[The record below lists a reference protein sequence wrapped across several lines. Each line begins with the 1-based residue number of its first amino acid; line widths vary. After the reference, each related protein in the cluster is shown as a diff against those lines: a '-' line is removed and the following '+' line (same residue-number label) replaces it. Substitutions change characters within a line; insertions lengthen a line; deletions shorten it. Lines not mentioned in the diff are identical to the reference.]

1 MKKPKKSRK
10 PARLEEGEVILGS
23 SRKLTVMALL
33 PVVFIVIGLGC
44 LLVAGLTTCILAGV
58 LQDRGNR
65 PTIVNYVV
73 VGLFFV
79 SGISAIAVGAT
90 VAYRSWG
97 ALSGRQELILGTE
110 ALQWIV
116 GSQVLYHVPYDNIQD
131 IRLET
136 QLTQVM
142 DSEMQSHF
150 LGIKVFDLVR
160 KDTSFDRGQFK
171 RMRKSGFDL
180 VILDVYEISL
190 DDLHRQ
196 LLENWNAKR
205 RR

>member
-23 SRKLTVMALL
+23 SRKLTVMAIL

-44 LLVAGLTTCILAGV
+44 LLVAGVGMCTLAGV
-58 LQDRGNR
+58 LPDRGNR
-65 PTIVNYVV
+65 PTLVNYLL
-73 VGLFFV
+73 VGVFLV
-79 SGISAIAVGAT
+79 SGISATSVGAA
-90 VAYRSWG
+90 VAYKSWG
-97 ALSGRQELILGTE
+97 ALGGRQELILGNE

-116 GSQVLYHVPYDNIQD
+116 GSQVLYHLPYDNIQD

-160 KDTSFDRGQFK
+160 KDTSFDRGQLK
-171 RMRKSGFDL
+171 RMRKTGFDL
-180 VILDVYEISL
+180 VLLDVYEISL